1 MTDQEI
7 LKDAPEDSTIVFNAL
22 LIDKSLIESMG
33 KTLRLMQPRSLT
45 DIRRI
50 VELEKER
57 DRLHDQVM
65 VLTHT
70 KEFDYVDDPR
80 FVTNFNNIDIAFQ
93 SYSLEQQA
101 KGLADYVSKVMDSS
115 YILHLDPKNTNHCIL
130 INLNAAAL
138 RLLDRAQALKMQVKP

>member
-1 MTDQEI
+1 MTDQDI
-7 LKDAPEDSTIVFNAL
+7 LDDAPEDSAIVFNTL

-50 VELEKER
+50 VELEKDR
-57 DRLHDQVM
+57 DIRD
-65 VLTHT
+65 
-70 KEFDYVDDPR
+70 
-80 FVTNFNNIDIAFQ
+80 
-93 SYSLEQQA
+93 LEQQA

-138 RLLDRAQALKMQVKP
+138 RLFEKSKALKEQVKL